1 MIYDTQVLEI
11 KFLDILKI
19 LNLSPQTNIYQNN
32 SRRIKSENN
41 TFAYDEIIKLYLMQ
55 LLINSQF
62 KNTN

>member
-32 SRRIKSENN
+32 SRCIKSENN
-41 TFAYDEIIKLYLMQ
+41 TFAYDEIMKLYLMQ